1 MESVA
6 RSLVFPCILCLLAA
20 SCRTPEGRVMEDSEQ
35 DYVGARAAGA
45 ETFERLIAG
54 TVNKL
59 LEGQTAARTATGRLS
74 IAVLPV
80 ENASGEELGDWQEQ
94 IYDLIA
100 TSINTSDRYQM
111 INRRFVEAALREGRL
126 RSTELFLPEKRRE
139 FLRILEV
146 SKSPADFLLFPKLT
160 SGTTQGEGVR
170 QRNYLLT
177 LDLVDV
183 HTGAFQSVAE
193 KVRKAYTR

>member
-1 MESVA
+1 MESFG
-6 RSLVFPCILCLLAA
+6 RLLLVPAILCALAV

-35 DYVGARAAGA
+35 DYVGA
-45 ETFERLIAG
+45 TFERLIAG
-54 TVNKL
+54 TVTRL
-59 LEGQTAARTATGRLS
+59 LEGETAAKTATGRLS

-100 TSINTSDRYQM
+100 TSINRSDRYQM
-111 INRRFVEAALREGRL
+111 ISRRFVDAALREGRL
-126 RSTELFLPEKRRE
+126 RATDLFLPAQRRV
-139 FLRILEV
+139 FLGILEV
-146 SKSPADFLLFPKLT
+146 SKTPADFLLFPKLT
-160 SGTTQGEGVR
+160 SGTTEGEGVR

-177 LDLVDV
+177 LELVDV
-183 HTGAFQSVAE
+183 HTGASHQVAE

>member
-6 RSLVFPCILCLLAA
+6 RSLVFPWILCLVAV
-20 SCRTPEGRVMEDSEQ
+20 SCRTPQGRVMEDSEQ
-35 DYVGARAAGA
+35 NYVGARTAGA
-45 ETFERLIAG
+45 ETFDRLIAG

-59 LEGQTAARTATGRLS
+59 LEGQTAAKTATGRLS

-80 ENASGEELGDWQEQ
+80 ENASAEELGDWQEQ

-111 INRRFVEAALREGRL
+111 ISRRFVDAALREGRL
-126 RSTELFLPEKRRE
+126 RSTDLFLPQQRRE

-160 SGTTQGEGVR
+160 SGTTHGEDVR

-177 LDLVDV
+177 LELVDV
-183 HTGAFQSVAE
+183 QTGASNRVAE
-193 KVRKAYTR
+193 QVRKAYTR